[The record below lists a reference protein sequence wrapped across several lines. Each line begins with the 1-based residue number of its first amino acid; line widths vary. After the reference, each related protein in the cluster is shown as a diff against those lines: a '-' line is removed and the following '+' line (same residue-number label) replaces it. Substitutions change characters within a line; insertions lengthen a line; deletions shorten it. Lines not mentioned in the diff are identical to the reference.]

1 MDPCAFN
8 PQVRNSGE
16 VAMVERICAGQ
27 SQLYLSL
34 IEPYERAVFVSA
46 YCILQSEADA
56 EEVAF
61 EAIRNGFIR
70 LPALRAEEH
79 FGVWLIHIAVQ
90 EARMRLSNNRSYN
103 RDSSDGISDN
113 YGRGRG
119 RGRHLHSK
127 RFF

>member
-90 EARMRLSNNRSYN
+90 EARMRPVTTVVTTVIPVMGSATTM
-103 RDSSDGISDN
+103 DG
-113 YGRGRG
+113 GG